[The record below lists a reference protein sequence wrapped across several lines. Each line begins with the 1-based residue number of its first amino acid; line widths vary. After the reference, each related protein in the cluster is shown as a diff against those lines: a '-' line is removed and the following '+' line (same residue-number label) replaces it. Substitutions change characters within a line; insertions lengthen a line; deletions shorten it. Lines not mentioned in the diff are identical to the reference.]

1 MTNMELERC
10 IRTYGKEIYSFCKSL
25 TRSEQEAD
33 DLYQDTFLKA
43 MELKGRID
51 CGQNPK
57 SWLLSVAVRLWKN
70 RRRKYA
76 WRRRICEERFYA
88 QEVSGQAWEDE
99 EQSPE
104 EWLLAR
110 EETAAVRQAVERLP
124 ERQRVIVLL
133 YYMEELSVAQI
144 AEVVRIPEGTVKS
157 RLYQA
162 RKSLQKALEDILYD
176 EKRIG

>member
-1 MTNMELERC
+1 MTNTELERC
-10 IRTYGKEIYSFCKSL
+10 IRTYGTEIYSFCKALS
-25 TRSEQEAD
+25 RSGQEAD

-43 MELKGRID
+43 MELKKKID

-57 SWLLSVAVRLWKN
+57 SYLLSVAVRLWKN

-76 WRRRICEERFYA
+76 WRRRICEERVYA
-88 QEVSGQAWEDE
+88 EEISGQAWEDE

-110 EETAAVRQAVERLP
+110 EEAAAVRRAVEKLP

-144 AEVVRIPEGTVKS
+144 AGIVKIPEGTVKS

-162 RKSLQKALEDILYD
+162 RKSLQAELEDYY
-176 EKRIG
+176 EERFG